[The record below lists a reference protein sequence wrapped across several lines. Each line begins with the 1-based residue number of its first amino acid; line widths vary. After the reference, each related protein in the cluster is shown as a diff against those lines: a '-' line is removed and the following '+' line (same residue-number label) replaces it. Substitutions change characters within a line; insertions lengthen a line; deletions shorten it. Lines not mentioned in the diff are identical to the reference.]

1 MRGAPRRDSCTR
13 IVNPTTQRLCQA
25 GEVGEVWLA
34 GAGIAAGYWGRP
46 EESDVTFKATLA
58 GSGEGPYLRTGDL
71 GFIHRGRAVSD
82 RPAQGSDHHAGTE
95 LLSP

>member
-1 MRGAPRRDSCTR
+1 MAGWGWDCRPDTGGGRRKVT
-13 IVNPTTQRLCQA
+13 A
-25 GEVGEVWLA
+25 
-34 GAGIAAGYWGRP
+34 
-46 EESDVTFKATLA
+46 TFKATLA

-82 RPAQGSDHHAGTE
+82 RPAQGSDHRAGTE